1 VICPL
6 GFAISNSAMT
16 PAKYIKVGGIRN
28 QKSIPLIS
36 PPTIKKKILKIKKKK
51 KSFISIAF
59 IYLFTIYIYI

>member
-28 QKSIPLIS
+28 QKSIPIIT
-36 PPTIKKKILKIKKKK
+36 PPSVKYKILILKKKK